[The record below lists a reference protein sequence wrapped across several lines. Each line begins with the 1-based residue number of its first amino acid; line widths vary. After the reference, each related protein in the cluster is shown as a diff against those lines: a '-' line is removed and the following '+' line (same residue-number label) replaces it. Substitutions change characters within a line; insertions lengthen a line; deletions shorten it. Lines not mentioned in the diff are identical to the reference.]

1 MRHATNYK
9 VFSNNPL
16 LICSCLMS
24 SIVFKR
30 HFQKPL
36 DERETRKTSLSSG
49 NNKINATDMR
59 ELQCGCIIDEIDGIL
74 LVECI
79 PHMEGKFRD

>member
-1 MRHATNYK
+1 
-9 VFSNNPL
+9 
-16 LICSCLMS
+16 MS

>member
-1 MRHATNYK
+1 
-9 VFSNNPL
+9 
-16 LICSCLMS
+16 MS

-30 HFQKPL
+30 RFQKPL
-36 DERETRKTSLSSG
+36 DERETKTSLPSG
-49 NNKINATDMR
+49 NSKINATDMR
-59 ELQCGCIIDEIDGIL
+59 ELQCGCIIDDIYGIL